1 MPPPQTARAYPFRVL
16 TGKERLEL
24 HSHHRRIPISLML
37 APLRNGSP
45 IFVQGLRRSSAH
57 YLRKRLGVLLKAEVD
72 AIHVVVDGID
82 GYTYSIHVDVPDVV
96 DAPDPPL
103 SPHSR

>member
-1 MPPPQTARAYPFRVL
+1 MPPPTARAYPFRVL
-16 TGKERLEL
+16 TGKERLEFR
-24 HSHHRRIPISLML
+24 SHHRRIPISLMV

-57 YLRKRLGVLLKAEVD
+57 YLRKRLAVLLDTEVD

-82 GYTYSIHVDVPDVV
+82 GYTYSIHVDVS
-96 DAPDPPL
+96 DAMDTPNPPL
-103 SPHSR
+103 SPHRG